1 MKTLKTILLYG
12 VIALFVSCEPE
23 EEPGELITLEV
34 FGGTVSCTSNNKGS
48 CYIVRA
54 QNSEEPFNILAED
67 IEGFQ
72 FEPRFRYLISVRKT
86 LLPKEV
92 PSQPNRYGYKL
103 VDILSKEAEGGLDLD
118 GIWKA
123 TLFTNP
129 DKPANWEKYEMLI
142 QIVMMRGWILG
153 YWGCNSTG
161 IIIEKVKGNQITFGG
176 GLPTTLIFCPD
187 RDEVNFHGFAWF
199 EIRKSKTY
207 KVTGTKLELF
217 DETGA
222 LLVEFEKVQP

>member
-12 VIALFVSCEPE
+12 VIALFISCEPE

-34 FGGTVSCTSNNKGS
+34 FGATVSCTSNNKGS

-92 PSQPNRYGYKL
+92 PSQPNRYSYKL
-103 VDILSKEAEGGLDLD
+103 VDILSKEVEEGLDLE
-118 GIWKA
+118 GVWKA

-129 DKPANWEKYEMLI
+129 DKPENWEKYQMTINIIMLYK
-142 QIVMMRGWILG
+142 WIIGPL
-153 YWGCNSTG
+153 GCNSTG
-161 IIIEKVKGNQITFGG
+161 IIIEKVKGNQIAFGG
-176 GLPTTLIFCPD
+176 GLPTTMRGCFD
-187 RDEVNFHGFAWF
+187 RNEENFHRFAWF
-199 EIRKSKTY
+199 EIRRSKTY

-217 DETGA
+217 DEIGA

>member
-34 FGGTVSCTSNNKGS
+34 YGVSVSCTSNNKGS

-54 QNSEEPFNILAED
+54 QNSEEPFSILAED
-67 IEGFQ
+67 IQGFQ

-92 PSQPNRYGYKL
+92 PSQPNRYSYKL
-103 VDILSKEAEGGLDLD
+103 VDILSKEVEEGLDLE
-118 GIWKA
+118 GVWKA

-129 DKPANWEKYEMLI
+129 DKPENWEKYQMKINIIMLYK
-142 QIVMMRGWILG
+142 WIIG
-153 YWGCNSTG
+153 QWGCNSTG
-161 IIIEKVKGNQITFGG
+161 VIIEKVKGNQISFGG
-176 GLPTTLIFCPD
+176 GLMTTLLLCPD

-207 KVTGTKLELF
+207 KVRGTKLELF

-222 LLVEFEKVQP
+222 LLVEFEKMP